1 MRCIWNGMDN
11 LTVVTVVSQPGMRF
25 ANQRLQ
31 ATFCFIGKVSPFG
44 FAKPISYT
52 RTCVHVY
59 ACAYTYVRIRV
70 REANGIRIGIDNNLD
85 NLSDCGDFPLKP

>member
-31 ATFCFIGKVSPFG
+31 ATFCFIGKVSPFWVC
-44 FAKPISYT
+44 ITSYIHVYVHIRAHVHTCVCTHVYMRTHT
-52 RTCVHVY
+52 RT
-59 ACAYTYVRIRV
+59 R
-70 REANGIRIGIDNNLD
+70 G
-85 NLSDCGDFPLKP
+85 